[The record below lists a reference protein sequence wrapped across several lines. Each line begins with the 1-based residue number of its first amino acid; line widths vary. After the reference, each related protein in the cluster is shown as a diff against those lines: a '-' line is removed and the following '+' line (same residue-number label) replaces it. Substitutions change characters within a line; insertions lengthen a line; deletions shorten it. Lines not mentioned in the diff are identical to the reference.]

1 MRTESQYWQ
10 PQVTDVI
17 GSHGAGVAPNL
28 IQQKLE
34 GVFSVSRVVYL
45 EKHHII
51 KTILWVVARGEMMTQ
66 ASRFVVGAGAGGCL
80 GGVDSTQARIRK

>member
-51 KTILWVVARGEMMTQ
+51 KTIL
-66 ASRFVVGAGAGGCL
+66 
-80 GGVDSTQARIRK
+80 